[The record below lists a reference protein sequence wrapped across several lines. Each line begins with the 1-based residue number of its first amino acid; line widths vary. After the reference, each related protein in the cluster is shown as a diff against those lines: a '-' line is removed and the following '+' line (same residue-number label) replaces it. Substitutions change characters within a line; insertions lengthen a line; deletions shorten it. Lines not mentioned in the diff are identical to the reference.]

1 MKHLSILAKSPLRV
15 AIAGA
20 LALALPATALVAP
33 AVPAAAQS
41 GELDRVVA
49 ALRGI
54 STLKAD
60 FTQTDRAGRTVR
72 GELTLK
78 QPGKIRFEYEKGTDM
93 LVVSDGKALTLVD
106 YEVNQVQRWPISN
119 SPLGALLDPRRDVK
133 RYGRLLPTGNPNVL
147 SIEVKDPKKP
157 EYGVITL
164 VMVKDAGAPGGAR
177 AVELGGA
184 RFAEPA
190 HDRAAGEPAL
200 WRRGGGFGVQ
210 VPRSAPV
217 VSSPG
222 VNGSAAFGASRAT
235 KRADSFIAQQAC
247 RA

>member
-1 MKHLSILAKSPLRV
+1 MKHLSISAKNPLRV

-20 LALALPATALVAP
+20 LAFALPATALVAP

-41 GELDRVVA
+41 GQLDRVVA

-54 STLKAD
+54 TTMKAN

-93 LVVSDGKALTLVD
+93 LVVSDGKAVSFVD

-119 SPLGALLDPRRDVK
+119 SPLGALLDPKRDVK
-133 RYGRLLPTGNPNVL
+133 RYGKLVPTGNPNVL

-157 EYGVITL
+157 EYGAITL
-164 VMVKDAGAPGGAR
+164 VMVKNAGAPGGL
-177 AVELGGA
+177 ELA
-184 RFAEPA
+184 SWV
-190 HDRAAGEPAL
+190 AL
-200 WRRGGGFGVQ
+200 DSQNQRTTVRLSNHRYGVS
-210 VPRSAPV
+210 V
-217 VSSPG
+217 
-222 VNGSAAFGASRAT
+222 
-235 KRADSFIAQQAC
+235 ADSAF
-247 RA
+247 RFRDPRRSSRRPG

>member
-1 MKHLSILAKSPLRV
+1 MKHLSISAKNPLRV
-15 AIAGA
+15 ALAGA
-20 LALALPATALVAP
+20 LAFALPATALVAP

-54 STLKAD
+54 TTMKAN

-93 LVVSDGKALTLVD
+93 LVVSDGKAVSFVD

-119 SPLGALLDPRRDVK
+119 SPLGALLDPKRDVK
-133 RYGRLLPTGNPNVL
+133 RYGKLVPTGNPNVL

-157 EYGVITL
+157 EYGAITL
-164 VMVKDAGAPGGAR
+164 VMVKDAGAPGGL
-177 AVELGGA
+177 ELA
-184 RFAEPA
+184 SWV
-190 HDRAAGEPAL
+190 AL
-200 WRRGGGFGVQ
+200 DSQNQRTTVRLSNHRYGVS
-210 VPRSAPV
+210 V
-217 VSSPG
+217 
-222 VNGSAAFGASRAT
+222 
-235 KRADSFIAQQAC
+235 ADSAF
-247 RA
+247 RFRDPRRSSRRPG